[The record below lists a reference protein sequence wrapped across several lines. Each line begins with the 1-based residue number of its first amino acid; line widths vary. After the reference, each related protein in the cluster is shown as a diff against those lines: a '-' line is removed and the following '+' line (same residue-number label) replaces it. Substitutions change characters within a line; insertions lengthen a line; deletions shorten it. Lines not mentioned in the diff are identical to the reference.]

1 MLLKICLISALV
13 VAFEASPFVG
23 QEELEVD
30 RVRIQA
36 AASAPAAS
44 PQMDVWRAEERQ
56 GWRYDCCELDELDHG
71 SECSLKVGY
80 KNCRKHEE
88 FYKCR
93 ISKSRSRCVLKE
105 MTKKEK
111 EDQKKEKA
119 DQKKE
124 KADQKKKKAD
134 QKKEKA
140 DQKFNPDK
148 CCILSERNECM
159 RLRNCSDY
167 KCSLSKNPN
176 PKSGERYMCVPEK
189 MTEKEKADQEKE
201 KAERE
206 WGKTCCSSRWS
217 FGGFGANKA
226 NQHWMCNDRT
236 SFPSS
241 KIEEKCMLRV
251 CIKPEDGKCLGQLKT
266 DYNN

>member
-23 QEELEVD
+23 QEDLEVD
-30 RVRIQA
+30 GVRIQA

-124 KADQKKKKAD
+124 KADQKI
-134 QKKEKA
+134 
-140 DQKFNPDK
+140 NPDK
-148 CCILSERNECM
+148 CCILSNRMECM
-159 RLRNCSDY
+159 RNCSDY
-167 KCSLSKNPN
+167 KCILSKNPN
-176 PKSGERYMCVPEK
+176 PKSGERHMCVPEK
-189 MTEKEKADQEKE
+189 MTEKE

-217 FGGFGANKA
+217 FGANKA
-226 NQHWMCNDRT
+226 NKHWMCNDRT

>member
-1 MLLKICLISALV
+1 MFIFFL
-13 VAFEASPFVG
+13 
-23 QEELEVD
+23 
-30 RVRIQA
+30 
-36 AASAPAAS
+36 
-44 PQMDVWRAEERQ
+44 DVWRAEERQ
-56 GWRYDCCELDELDHG
+56 VRRHDCCKLDRG
-71 SECSLKVGY
+71 SNSECSLNVEY
-80 KNCRKHEE
+80 SNCEKYEE
-88 FYKCR
+88 SYKCR
-93 ISKSRSRCVLKE
+93 ISKSSSRCVFQE
-105 MTKKEK
+105 MTKKE
-111 EDQKKEKA
+111 
-119 DQKKE
+119 
-124 KADQKKKKAD
+124 KAD